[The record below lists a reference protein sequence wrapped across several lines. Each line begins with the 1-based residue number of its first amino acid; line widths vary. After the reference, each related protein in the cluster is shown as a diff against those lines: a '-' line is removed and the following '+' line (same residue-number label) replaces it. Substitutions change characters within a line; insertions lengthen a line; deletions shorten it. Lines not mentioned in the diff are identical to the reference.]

1 MKDKAYIYKITNI
14 INGKVYVGSSNNYEK
29 RIKKHKYELINNKHA
44 NKHLQ
49 NSWIIHGEENF
60 TFELIKECKLEK
72 QFEVEGKE
80 IEKYIKK
87 LGDNKLYNIIKNP
100 VQHMENMR
108 IKNLLNQGF
117 IVCQECGEI
126 FKLSEEDEKYL
137 EFLSDNG
144 LDIKENICLGC
155 NVDEF
160 NERNLQMR
168 QLFLEELDE
177 FYSEEGM
184 SEYTE
189 AHLPLSLIE
198 DMIES
203 GYYED

>member
-14 INGKVYVGSSNNYEK
+14 NNGKVYIGSSNNYEK
-29 RIKKHKYELINNKHA
+29 RIKKHKYELANNKHN

-49 NSWIIHGEENF
+49 NSWIIHGEESF

-87 LGDNKLYNIIKNP
+87 LGDNKLYNIVKNP

-108 IKNLLNQGF
+108 IKNLLKQGF
-117 IVCQECGEI
+117 SVCLECGEI
-126 FKLSEEDEKYL
+126 FKLSEEDEKYI

-144 LDIKENICLGC
+144 LDIKEAICLDC

-160 NERNLQMR
+160 NEYNLKMKQF
-168 QLFLEELDE
+168 FLEELDE
-177 FYSEEGM
+177 FYLEEGM
-184 SEYTE
+184 GEYTE
-189 AHLPLSLIE
+189 AHLPWSLIE